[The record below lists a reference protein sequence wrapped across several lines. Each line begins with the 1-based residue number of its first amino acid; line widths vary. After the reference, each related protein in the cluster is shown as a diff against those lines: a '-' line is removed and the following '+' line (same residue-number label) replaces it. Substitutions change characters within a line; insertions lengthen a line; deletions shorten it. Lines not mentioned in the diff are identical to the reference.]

1 MADIL
6 GAKAGYGRGRG
17 GERRHGP
24 TLALAVRAGKLVP
37 SARIRQTRFMS
48 TPERLD
54 AAEIQ
59 RRLTTEFPQSFGAG
73 TLRIEAAGPMTARM
87 RMAYQERALRPGGTV
102 SGPAMFEL
110 ADCALY
116 VAVLATIGWVPLA
129 VTSNITLNFLLK
141 PAARDLIAD
150 CRLFRVGR
158 TLAFGEVS
166 LRSDGAEAIVAHATG
181 TYAIPQKKAV
191 L

>member
-1 MADIL
+1 MTSQL
-6 GAKAGYGRGRG
+6 
-17 GERRHGP
+17 
-24 TLALAVRAGKLVP
+24 
-37 SARIRQTRFMS
+37 
-48 TPERLD
+48 LD

-59 RRLTTEFPQSFGAG
+59 RRLIVEFPQSFGEG
-73 TLRIEAAGPMTARM
+73 TLRIEQSGPMTARL
-87 RMAYQERALRPGGTV
+87 RMAYHERFLRPGGTI

-110 ADCALY
+110 SDCALY

-141 PAARDLIAD
+141 PAARDMIAD

-158 TLAFGEVS
+158 TLAFGEVA
-166 LRSDGAEAIVAHATG
+166 LRSEGSDAIVAHATG

-191 L
+191 S

>member
-1 MADIL
+1 M
-6 GAKAGYGRGRG
+6 
-17 GERRHGP
+17 
-24 TLALAVRAGKLVP
+24 T
-37 SARIRQTRFMS
+37 
-48 TPERLD
+48 TPEGLD

-59 RRLTTEFPQSFGAG
+59 RRLTIEFPQSFGAG
-73 TLRIEAAGPMTARM
+73 TMMIEAAAPMTARM
-87 RMAYQERALRPGGTV
+87 RMAYHERSLRPGGTV

-116 VAVLATIGWVPLA
+116 VALLATIGWVPLA
-129 VTSNITLNFLLK
+129 VTSNITLNFLLR
-141 PAARDLIAD
+141 PAAKDLVAD

-166 LRSDGAEAIVAHATG
+166 LRSDGEDAIVAHATG

>member
-1 MADIL
+1 M
-6 GAKAGYGRGRG
+6 
-17 GERRHGP
+17 
-24 TLALAVRAGKLVP
+24 T
-37 SARIRQTRFMS
+37 
-48 TPERLD
+48 TPEGLD

-59 RRLTTEFPQSFGAG
+59 RRLVVEFPQSFGAG
-73 TLRIEAAGPMTARM
+73 TLTIEAAGPMTARM
-87 RMAYQERALRPGGTV
+87 RMAYHERSLRPGGTV

-116 VAVLATIGWVPLA
+116 VALLATIGWVPLA
-129 VTSNITLNFLLK
+129 VTSNITLNFLLR
-141 PAARDLIAD
+141 PAAKDLVAD

-166 LRSDGAEAIVAHATG
+166 LRSDGEDTIVAHATG
-181 TYAIPQKKAV
+181 TYAIPHKKAV